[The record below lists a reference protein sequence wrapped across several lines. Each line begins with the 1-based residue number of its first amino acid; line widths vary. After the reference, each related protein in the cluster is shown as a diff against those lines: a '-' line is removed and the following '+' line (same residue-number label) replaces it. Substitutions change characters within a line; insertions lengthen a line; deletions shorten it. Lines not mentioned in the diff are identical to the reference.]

1 MQGLAEITFQLRH
14 GMATESHYV
23 NFVYR
28 AAWFPVPWA
37 GCLFSCLG
45 FGGFATQHIFVSEPF
60 WPWKDVW
67 PHFIFITLMKAT
79 EVSREPEEATC
90 GALPYTTERPLG
102 GGSQLERAHCFRRLL
117 ALQTKRMLSLN
128 VALTSLCHISKSRLI
143 ATRV

>member
-60 WPWKDVW
+60 LALEGCLASFHFHNSDESHRSFQGTRGGDLWGPSLYHWKATGGWVSSGKSPLFLEAFSFAEEEDVVTECGIDLPV
-67 PHFIFITLMKAT
+67 PHFQ
-79 EVSREPEEATC
+79 V
-90 GALPYTTERPLG
+90 
-102 GGSQLERAHCFRRLL
+102 RAYSH
-117 ALQTKRMLSLN
+117 
-128 VALTSLCHISKSRLI
+128 
-143 ATRV
+143 